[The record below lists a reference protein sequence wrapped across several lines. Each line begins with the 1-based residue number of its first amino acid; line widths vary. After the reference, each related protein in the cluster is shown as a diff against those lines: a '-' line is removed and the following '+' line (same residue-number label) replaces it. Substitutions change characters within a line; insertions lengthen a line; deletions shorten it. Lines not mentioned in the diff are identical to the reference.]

1 MPLDVLR
8 ALADPKLQASVPD
21 LEFAHTV
28 LLVDC
33 DPIDEAPIWDLRIR
47 KGVRRHGT
55 KVVVA
60 SARPTA
66 LDPIAAATLRFAP
79 GGGEAFLVALDAVL
93 SGDDGN
99 LGGAASAGGTNATAV
114 REFADALRAAG
125 EEIVIV
131 YGERALQRPGGPRAA
146 QPRRAPEPAASAA
159 PGCSRSRPA
168 PNGRGV
174 REAGF
179 APGHG
184 PGYTTL
190 GRPRPRRRR
199 HCRRPRQRRAAQC
212 LAAPRRPAA
221 QLPRPRAVGSAR
233 SAPRRP

>member
-1 MPLDVLR
+1 MLR

-33 DPIDEAPIWDLRIR
+33 DPIDEAPVWDLRIR

-66 LDPIAAATLRFAP
+66 LDPIATSTLRFAP
-79 GGGEAFLVALDAVL
+79 GGGEGFLVALDAAL
-93 SGDDGN
+93 TGDTGN
-99 LGGAASAGGTNATAV
+99 LGGAASASGSNATAV

-125 EEIVIV
+125 EEVVIV
-131 YGERALQRPGGPRAA
+131 YGERALTGGAGRALLNVASRLGLGGIANAGLLALPRHARTAAACARRASPPATARATRRSSAPGRDAARDRRGPRE
-146 QPRRAPEPAASAA
+146 R
-159 PGCSRSRPA
+159 RPA
-168 PNGRGV
+168 
-174 REAGF
+174 
-179 APGHG
+179 HG
-184 PGYTTL
+184 
-190 GRPRPRRRR
+190 
-199 HCRRPRQRRAAQC
+199 

-221 QLPRPRAVGSAR
+221 QLPGPPRVGAAR
-233 SAPRRP
+233 SARRRP